1 MPAQETGKGG
11 VITRVLIAG
20 IDGYLGWPL
29 AQYLAVR
36 GHEVSGIDAGFRRDW
51 VAEMGG
57 RSALPVASVEARL
70 DAFAAAH
77 GGRPHVVDGDLTSRA
92 VVYRLFEE
100 VQPEAVVHLGEC
112 PSAPYSMMDADHA
125 TWVQRNNIEGTMNV
139 LYAMRYLAPD
149 AHLVKLGT
157 MGEYGTPNLDIPEG
171 FFEVE
176 YRGRRDR
183 LPFPRQA
190 GSWYHWSKVHDS
202 NNVMFACRIFGLRAT
217 DVMQGVVYGT
227 RFLGGAA
234 DHPGDPALH
243 TRLDFDQAF
252 GTALNRFCC
261 QSVIGEPLTL
271 FGLGRQRRGFLPI
284 CDSMQ
289 CLTLA
294 VDNPPE
300 AGEYRVFNQF
310 EETYTIAEL
319 AAKVAAVA
327 DDLGLDPRIRR
338 IENPRK
344 ELEEHYYNPDHDH
357 LPALGYQPT
366 RDMESELRAMLEDL
380 LPHRER
386 IAATRDVLIPDI
398 RWDGNRRKSAFL
410 DGSNGADPESP
421 ASGPRP
427 DGDPRPQDG
436 TNRRSAAADR
446 AAAT

>member
-1 MPAQETGKGG
+1 
-11 VITRVLIAG
+11 
-20 IDGYLGWPL
+20 
-29 AQYLAVR
+29 
-36 GHEVSGIDAGFRRDW
+36 
-51 VAEMGG
+51 MGG
-57 RSALPVASVEARL
+57 RSALPVASLKERL
-70 DAFAAAH
+70 DTFESVYGA
-77 GGRPHVVDGDLTSRA
+77 RPHLVQGDLTDKD

-100 VQPEAVVHLGEC
+100 VRPEVIVHLGEC
-112 PSAPYSMMDADHA
+112 PSAPYSMIDADHA
-125 TWVQRNNIEGTMNV
+125 IRVQRNNIEGTMNV
-139 LYAMRYLAPD
+139 LYAMRDLTPET
-149 AHLVKLGT
+149 HLVKLGT

-227 RFLGGAA
+227 RFFGSTA
-234 DHPGDPALH
+234 DHPTDPALH

-271 FGLGRQRRGFLPI
+271 FGLGNQRRGFLPI

-289 CLTLA
+289 CLALA

-300 AGEYRVFNQF
+300 AGDYRVFNQF

-327 DDLGLDPRIRR
+327 SDMGLEARVRR

-344 ELEEHYYNPDHDH
+344 ELEEHHYNPDHDH
-357 LPALGYQPT
+357 LFALGYQPT
-366 RDMESELRAMLEDL
+366 RDMDAEIRAMLEDL
-380 LPHRER
+380 LPHHDR
-386 IAATRDVLIPDI
+386 IAAKRDVLLPDI
-398 RWDGNRRKSAFL
+398 RWDGSRRKSAILDEETSPDEEASL
-410 DGSNGADPESP
+410 DGAPRLEGGNGAGPDAPAAGKPSVDESASADQPE
-421 ASGPRP
+421 AR
-427 DGDPRPQDG
+427 
-436 TNRRSAAADR
+436 AADVDHAVGAQTAPLAR
-446 AAAT
+446 G